1 MSGQGNQV
9 NSTASGGPQG
19 NQEEP
24 QPFVIPSN
32 PQALAEFFTAFQD
45 FYRHRSSG
53 QVAATPAAPVAG
65 APLAPVP
72 APPAPAVAVS
82 VPEVPRAFTQD
93 FIPETQPNEVQL
105 PGTSAATVAALRA
118 AKESTPR
125 PKRNTRAQSAAP
137 GKAKGGQ
144 RGGKK
149 GKACVHCPGA
159 TNLQKD
165 PGVPSLFQNPPPQAA
180 PVEVASSSSSDE
192 EAQGPRAAQAITVPD
207 QAMPEG
213 QPGKRK
219 EKRKHTSKKSK
230 KSRHSD
236 SEHDS
241 DGPLP
246 LVSTGCRAA
255 ASAVP
260 GTSVESRG
268 PEAWGPESWEPEVI
282 QGVMASLAPSTLRS
296 YKKAWSD
303 FLKFRNKTPAI
314 RNNAPPV
321 KPEVLSYLVYLRRLG
336 RAPRTLN
343 LQAAAISFFCKAV
356 FSTDPCD
363 DFVIRRTL
371 EGWRR
376 LQPPNCDMRRPI
388 SFDILSQI
396 HKKLRTVCWSK
407 YEARLFSAA
416 YSIAFFGALRVGE
429 VVYEVG
435 RHGFS
440 RGLLLSDVTL
450 SREDLVIRIR
460 SSKTDQYG
468 RGALV
473 QLMAT
478 DSPGPCPVKDT
489 RRFLS
494 LRANSAGPLLIHAD
508 GLPLTRHQFT
518 RVMRLALAACGI
530 PAADFASHSFRIG
543 AATTA
548 MHLGL
553 TTERIR
559 DLGRWKSDAY
569 KRYLRKNL

>member
-1 MSGQGNQV
+1 MIHNLSYPKGGSV
-9 NSTASGGPQG
+9 NDAIPQELCTVRYATFDQAVQLIRKFGKGALLAKCDIESAFRLLPVHPEDFRWLGFKFDGAYFVDKAMPMGCSVACAAFEAFST
-19 NQEEP
+19 
-24 QPFVIPSN
+24 FLDW
-32 PQALAEFFTAFQD
+32 ALRFKTGAEGVSHYLDDFILVEDSRPKCAELLEAFT
-45 FYRHRSSG
+45 SL
-53 QVAATPAAPVAG
+53 AG
-65 APLAPVP
+65 ELGVPLAADKTEGP
-72 APPAPAVAVS
+72 ATTMVYL
-82 VPEVPRAFTQD
+82 D
-93 FIPETQPNEVQL
+93 CGCFI
-105 PGTSAATVAALRA
+105 
-118 AKESTPR
+118 
-125 PKRNTRAQSAAP
+125 
-137 GKAKGGQ
+137 
-144 RGGKK
+144 
-149 GKACVHCPGA
+149 
-159 TNLQKD
+159 
-165 PGVPSLFQNPPPQAA
+165 SL
-180 PVEVASSSSSDE
+180 
-192 EAQGPRAAQAITVPD
+192 
-207 QAMPEG
+207 
-213 QPGKRK
+213 
-219 EKRKHTSKKSK
+219 
-230 KSRHSD
+230 
-236 SEHDS
+236 S

-246 LVSTGCRAA
+246 LVGTGCRAA
-255 ASAVP
+255 ASAIP
-260 GTSVESRG
+260 GTSVEARG

-282 QGVMASLAPSTLRS
+282 QGVMASVAPSTLRS

-303 FLKFRNKTPAI
+303 FLKFRNKTCAI

-321 KPEVLSYLVYLRRLG
+321 KPEVLAYLVYLRRLG

-376 LQPPNCDMRRPI
+376 LQPPSHDMGRPI
-388 SFDILSQI
+388 TFDILSQI
-396 HKKLRTVCWSK
+396 HKRLRTVCWSR

-429 VVYEVG
+429 LVYEAG
-435 RHGFS
+435 QHGFS

-450 SREDLVIRIR
+450 SREDLVVRIR

-494 LRANSAGPLLIHAD
+494 MRVNSAGPLLIHAD

-553 TTERIR
+553 TAERIR
-559 DLGRWKSDAY
+559 DVGRWKSDAY

>member
-1 MSGQGNQV
+1 MIHNLSYPKGGSV
-9 NSTASGGPQG
+9 NDAIPQELCTVRYATFDQAVQLIRKFGRGALLAKCDIESAFRLLPVHPEDFRWLGFKFEGVYFVDKAMPMGCSVACAAFEAFST
-19 NQEEP
+19 
-24 QPFVIPSN
+24 FLDW
-32 PQALAEFFTAFQD
+32 ALRFKTGAEGVSHYLDDFILVADSRLKCSELLEAFT
-45 FYRHRSSG
+45 SL
-53 QVAATPAAPVAG
+53 AG
-65 APLAPVP
+65 ELGVPLAADKTEGP
-72 APPAPAVAVS
+72 ATTMVYLGI
-82 VPEVPRAFTQD
+82 ELD
-93 FIPETQPNEVQL
+93 
-105 PGTSAATVAALRA
+105 TVA
-118 AKESTPR
+118 
-125 PKRNTRAQSAAP
+125 Q
-137 GKAKGGQ
+137 
-144 RGGKK
+144 
-149 GKACVHCPGA
+149 
-159 TNLQKD
+159 
-165 PGVPSLFQNPPPQAA
+165 
-180 PVEVASSSSSDE
+180 
-192 EAQGPRAAQAITVPD
+192 
-207 QAMPEG
+207 
-213 QPGKRK
+213 
-219 EKRKHTSKKSK
+219 TSKLPREKLIALDCGRLISL
-230 KSRHSD
+230 
-236 SEHDS
+236 S

-255 ASAVP
+255 ASAIP
-260 GTSVESRG
+260 GTSVEARG

-282 QGVMASLAPSTLRS
+282 QGVMASVAPSTLRS
-296 YKKAWSD
+296 YKKAWAD
-303 FLKFRNKTPAI
+303 FLKFRSKTRAI
-314 RNNAPPV
+314 RSSAPPI
-321 KPEVLSYLVYLRRLG
+321 KSEVLAHLVYLRRLG

-343 LQAAAISFFCKAV
+343 LQAAAISFFCKTV

-376 LQPPNCDMRRPI
+376 LQPPNHDMRRPI
-388 SFDILSQI
+388 TFDILSQI

-429 VVYEVG
+429 LVYEAG
-435 RHGFS
+435 QHGFS

-450 SREDLVIRIR
+450 SREDLVVRIR

-494 LRANSAGPLLIHAD
+494 LRVNSAGPLLIHAD